1 MEEVKVLIV
10 DDRDVI
16 RDGLKLNFLRSTKIK
31 VIGEAS
37 DGLEALDMITK
48 NHYDV
53 VLMDINMPIMNG
65 IDSTKK
71 MIEIKPE
78 IKVLANSFFVNA
90 EYITEIVK
98 SGAYGFIAKGE
109 PISSYEQAIVEVS
122 NGSVFLSNQIDFKIY
137 EEVYNYLRTSYK
149 IAT

>member
-16 RDGLKLNFLRSTKIK
+16 RDILKLNFLRSTKIK

-37 DGLEALDMITK
+37 DGLEAINLIKK
-48 NHYDV
+48 NDYDV

-71 MIEIKPE
+71 MIEIKPD
-78 IKVLANSFFVNA
+78 IKVLVNSLFVNA
-90 EYITEIVK
+90 ESITEMLK
-98 SGAYGFIAKGE
+98 AGACGFITKGE
-109 PISSYEQAIVEVS
+109 TSSSYEKAIVEVS
-122 NGSVFLSNQIDFKIY
+122 KGIVFFSDEIDCDISEKI
-137 EEVYNYLRTSYK
+137 
-149 IAT
+149 